1 MHPKGGRNC
10 GPEDPRGGELAIER
24 IQKLNPGR
32 AKNVM
37 DVLEK
42 RGFVS
47 DWDGEEALADVLA
60 AQLGE
65 AIAEPDPPVSA
76 AHAASGER
84 RMLLLQMAGILDTM
98 VTEFGYWAT
107 PRSEIIL
114 ELAAAEYL
122 AKLITACQLVDVGS
136 TGWKGTPSAMLPFQE
151 GGAML
156 ASPAVRA
163 AMSMGKLQHKLE
175 QGPGK
180 KGQGGPSNNNK

>member
-1 MHPKGGRNC
+1 MLTMHG
-10 GPEDPRGGELAIER
+10 
-24 IQKLNPGR
+24 
-32 AKNVM
+32 
-37 DVLEK
+37 
-42 RGFVS
+42 S
-47 DWDGEEALADVLA
+47 
-60 AQLGE
+60 
-65 AIAEPDPPVSA
+65 S
-76 AHAASGER
+76 ASGER

-107 PRSEIIL
+107 PRSEVIL

-175 QGPGK
+175 Q
-180 KGQGGPSNNNK
+180 